1 MAGEE
6 NGITVNGQPLRTERP
21 VQPLRGER
29 LLLVL
34 YALLVAFVLAML
46 ARRFRR

>member
-1 MAGEE
+1 
-6 NGITVNGQPLRTERP
+6 VNGRPLRTERP

-29 LLLVL
+29 LLLAL